1 MNDKP
6 VNAHLIS
13 PITRRILAVNLL
25 ALIFLVVGML
35 YMGEYKRTLIETEFA
50 RLKTQAELFAAAMG
64 EGAVSA
70 DTRLGQRLAADI
82 TRKMVRR
89 MVETTG
95 TRARLFANDGK
106 LIADSRYLRGA
117 VGSIEVLELP
127 PP

>member
-1 MNDKP
+1 MSDTP
-6 VNAHLIS
+6 VNARLIS

-25 ALIFLVVGML
+25 ALIILVSGML

-64 EGAVSA
+64 EGPVSA
-70 DTRLGQRLAADI
+70 DNRLGQRLAADI

-95 TRARLFANDGK
+95 TRARLFANDGT
-106 LIADSRYLRGA
+106 LIADSR
-117 VGSIEVLELP
+117 
-127 PP
+127 